1 MASTITSATMKVT
14 IAEQINLNGSEQ
26 GSKNTLSISGIKN
39 VFKRIVTIAADDDA
53 TVLVFKSTVSIAGGT
68 ADTGGDGALDLQN
81 VKYIRVTN
89 LDDTN
94 SVGLSLQ
101 LDSDEDNSA
110 ANESCT
116 ILLEAGRSF
125 IMGTPDEG
133 VHVDDDSAGIL
144 TALTD
149 LESIIINPGSNV
161 GTVEVFV
168 AST

>member
-1 MASTITSATMKVT
+1 MASTITSSTLKVT
-14 IAEQINLNGSEQ
+14 ITEQINLNGSEQ
-26 GSKNTLSISGIKN
+26 GSRNVLNISDIKD

-53 TVLVFKSTVSIAGGT
+53 TVLVFKSTTAIA
-68 ADTGGDGALDLQN
+68 DGAMDLQN
-81 VKYIRVTN
+81 VKYIRITN
-89 LDDTN
+89 LDDSN

-125 IMGTPDEG
+125 MMGTPDEG
-133 VHVDDDSAGIL
+133 IHVDDDSATIL

-149 LESIIINPGSNV
+149 LESIIINPGANA

-168 AST
+168 ASA

>member
-1 MASTITSATMKVT
+1 MASTITAGTLKVT
-14 IAEQINLNGSEQ
+14 LTEQIILNGRDQ
-26 GSKNTLSISGIKN
+26 GSKNTLSISSIKD
-39 VFKRIVTIAADDDA
+39 VFKRIITIAADDDA
-53 TVLVFKSTVSIAGGT
+53 TVLVFKSTTAIA
-68 ADTGGDGALDLQN
+68 DGALDLQN
-81 VKYIRVTN
+81 VKYIRITN

-133 VHVDDDSAGIL
+133 IHVDDDSAGIL

-149 LESIIINPGSNV
+149 LESIIINPGSNA
-161 GTVEVFV
+161 GTVEVFT
-168 AST
+168 ASA

>member
-1 MASTITSATMKVT
+1 MASTLTSGTLKVT
-14 IAEQINLNGSEQ
+14 LTEQIILNGRDQ
-26 GSKNTLSISGIKN
+26 GSKNTLSISSIKD
-39 VFKRIVTIAADDDA
+39 VFKRIITIAADDDA
-53 TVLVFKSTVSIAGGT
+53 TVLVFKSTTAIA
-68 ADTGGDGALDLQN
+68 DGALDLQN
-81 VKYIRVTN
+81 VKYIRITN

-101 LDSDEDNSA
+101 LDSDEDNTA

-133 VHVDDDSAGIL
+133 IHVNDDAAGIL

-149 LESIIINPGSNV
+149 LESIIINPGANA
-161 GTVEVFV
+161 GTVEVFT
-168 AST
+168 ASA

>member
-1 MASTITSATMKVT
+1 MASTITAGTLKVT
-14 IAEQINLNGSEQ
+14 LTEQIILNGSDQ
-26 GSKNTLSISGIKN
+26 GSKNTLSISSIKD
-39 VFKRIVTIAADDDA
+39 VFKRIITIAADDDA
-53 TVLVFKSTVSIAGGT
+53 TVLVFKSTTAIA
-68 ADTGGDGALDLQN
+68 DGALDLQN
-81 VKYIRVTN
+81 VKYIRITN

-133 VHVDDDSAGIL
+133 IHVNDDAAGIL

-149 LESIIINPGSNV
+149 LESIIINPGTNA
-161 GTVEVFV
+161 GTVEVFT

>member
-1 MASTITSATMKVT
+1 MASTITSSTLKVT
-14 IAEQINLNGSEQ
+14 ITEQISLNGSDQ
-26 GSKNTLSISGIKN
+26 GSRNVLSISDIKD

-53 TVLVFKSTVSIAGGT
+53 TVLVFKSTTAIA
-68 ADTGGDGALDLQN
+68 DGAMDLQN
-81 VKYIRVTN
+81 VKYIRITN
-89 LDDTN
+89 LDDSN

-125 IMGTPDEG
+125 MMGTPDEG
-133 VHVDDDSAGIL
+133 IHVDDDSATIL

-149 LESIIINPGSNV
+149 LESIIINPGANA

-168 AST
+168 ASA

>member
-1 MASTITSATMKVT
+1 MATTIKAATLTVKLT
-14 IAEQINLNGSEQ
+14 EQISLNGVEQ
-26 GSKNTLSISGIKN
+26 GSTNTLSISSIKD
-39 VFKRIVTIAADDDA
+39 VFKRIITIAADDDA
-53 TVLVFKSTVSIAGGT
+53 TVLVFKSTTAIA
-68 ADTGGDGALDLQN
+68 DGALDLQK
-81 VKYIRVTN
+81 VKYIRITN

-94 SVGLSLQ
+94 SVGVSLQ

-133 VHVDDDSAGIL
+133 IHVDDDSAGIL

-149 LESIIINPGSNV
+149 LESIIVNPGSNE

>member
-1 MASTITSATMKVT
+1 M
-14 IAEQINLNGSEQ
+14 
-26 GSKNTLSISGIKN
+26 
-39 VFKRIVTIAADDDA
+39 
-53 TVLVFKSTVSIAGGT
+53 
-68 ADTGGDGALDLQN
+68 
-81 VKYIRVTN
+81 TN

-125 IMGTPDEG
+125 MMGTPDEG
-133 VHVDDDSAGIL
+133 IHVNDDAAAII

-149 LESIIINPGSNV
+149 LESIIVNPGSNA

-168 AST
+168 ASA

>member
-1 MASTITSATMKVT
+1 MASTITAGTLKVT
-14 IAEQINLNGSEQ
+14 LTEQIILNGRDQ
-26 GSKNTLSISGIKN
+26 GSKNTLSISSIKD
-39 VFKRIVTIAADDDA
+39 VFKRIITIAADDDA
-53 TVLVFKSTVSIAGGT
+53 TVLVFKSTTAIA
-68 ADTGGDGALDLQN
+68 DGALDLQN
-81 VKYIRVTN
+81 VKYIRITN

-133 VHVDDDSAGIL
+133 IHVNDDAAGIL

-149 LESIIINPGSNV
+149 LESIIINPGANA

-168 AST
+168 ASA

>member
-1 MASTITSATMKVT
+1 MATTIKAATLTVKLT
-14 IAEQINLNGSEQ
+14 EQISLNGVEQ
-26 GSKNTLSISGIKN
+26 GSTNTLSISSIKD
-39 VFKRIVTIAADDDA
+39 VFKRIITIAADDDA
-53 TVLVFKSTVSIAGGT
+53 TVLVFKSTTAIA
-68 ADTGGDGALDLQN
+68 DGALDLQN

-101 LDSDEDNSA
+101 LDSDEDNTA

-125 IMGTPDEG
+125 VMGTPDEG
-133 VHVDDDSAGIL
+133 IHVDDDSAGIL

-149 LESIIINPGSNV
+149 LESIIVNPGSNV

-168 AST
+168 ASA

>member
-1 MASTITSATMKVT
+1 MASTVKGSKLKVILT
-14 IAEQINLNGSEQ
+14 EQIFLNGRDH
-26 GSKNTLSISGIKN
+26 GSKNELNISGIKDI
-39 VFKRIVTIAADDDA
+39 FKRIVTVAAGDDA
-53 TVLVFKSTVSIAGGT
+53 TVLVFKSTNAIA
-68 ADTGGDGALDLQN
+68 DGALDLQG
-81 VKYIRVTN
+81 VKYIRITN

-101 LDSDEDNSA
+101 IDSDEDNSA

-125 IMGTPDEG
+125 MMGTPDEG
-133 VHVDDDSAGIL
+133 IHVNDDAAGIL

-149 LESIIINPGSNV
+149 LESIIINPGDNA
-161 GTVEVFV
+161 GTVEVFA